1 MKPQEGEEHRKDII
15 FETISLEGLCDLK
28 YLVQTVGIDVK
39 EGGMEIRWKNVQEKE
54 SNTTFQIF
62 GVP

>member
-1 MKPQEGEEHRKDII
+1 MVFGKIY
-15 FETISLEGLCDLK
+15 LEGLCDLK